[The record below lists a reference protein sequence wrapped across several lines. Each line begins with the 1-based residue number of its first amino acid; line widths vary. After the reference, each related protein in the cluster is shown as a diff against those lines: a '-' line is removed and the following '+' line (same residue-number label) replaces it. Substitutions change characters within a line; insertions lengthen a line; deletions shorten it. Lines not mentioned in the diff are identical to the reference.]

1 MEQLGTCSDY
11 LDLGLKSGGYY
22 ENFSAHN
29 MNTIGL
35 FETEVE
41 PCRPK
46 PIPFSKNSE
55 SGIIICF
62 HYIYDFD
69 KQRLAIINIF
79 SFLK

>member
-1 MEQLGTCSDY
+1 MVGTCSDS
-11 LDLGLKSGGYY
+11 LGLGLKSGGYY
-22 ENFSAHN
+22 GNFSAHN

-41 PCRPK
+41 PCRP
-46 PIPFSKNSE
+46 IPLSKNSE